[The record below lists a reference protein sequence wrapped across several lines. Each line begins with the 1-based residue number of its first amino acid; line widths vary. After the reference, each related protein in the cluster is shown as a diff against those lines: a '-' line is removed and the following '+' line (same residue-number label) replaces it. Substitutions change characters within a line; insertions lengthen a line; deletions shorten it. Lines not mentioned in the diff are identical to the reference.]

1 MPSKRLGP
9 PKGSIPPARQVYPPT
24 TLEWKDT
31 HKATSSSSSS
41 DTELC
46 DDNVESSPEVDEPVN
61 ELNQFESGLAADD
74 TNLMTSDNTVER
86 VEVPIRDDNSLRT
99 SPVNVIKITSDSED
113 ESAEFESF
121 LADRVKGFKVG
132 DHEGDSG
139 NVSVVS
145 SCTRRNSELA
155 LQIIQE
161 NSMILHRI
169 MQCQSRLSPSPP
181 LLSQTDIQVEPER
194 NQTEQNAFTL
204 ININRTSPPLMSF
217 NNQME
222 STRSCSPDQ
231 KSVSWID
238 NRSISPSLLIQVQ
251 DTQTEPNRFSPDE
264 GEKMQN
270 VSTWID
276 SQQQDPDHSQSRY
289 HSILEKSKSLDERY
303 HNLFSTSMLKDK
315 NSSPLLGGLHE
326 SKSESPGYPLHSP
339 CSDFFDLLPPGQ
351 DSQETLQSFQSDDI
365 KDNRSFQLIQENQD
379 LLKAFSVNKTKGD
392 RESLSKKL
400 FQENV
405 TLLESISC
413 KSDFSLPG
421 ETSSM
426 CNVDLLDLDDGK
438 SDLIK
443 LEEQDSAISINANSL
458 TMQNEPF
465 NTEPEN
471 YCDTTSLS
479 PSRLT
484 LELNSCSDSRKSPS
498 PNDYTSSNGLFSN
511 QTLPKSP
518 AAKSPNRLFNPFPVP
533 INSRQSKEVP
543 LKLGL
548 YKK

>member
-1 MPSKRLGP
+1 M
-9 PKGSIPPARQVYPPT
+9 YPPT

-31 HKATSSSSSS
+31 HKTTSSSSSS

-61 ELNQFESGLAADD
+61 ELNQFETGLAAGD
-74 TNLMTSDNTVER
+74 TNLMTSDNTVDS
-86 VEVPIRDDNSLRT
+86 VQVPIRDDNSLRT

-132 DHEGDSG
+132 EPEGDSG

-181 LLSQTDIQVEPER
+181 LLSQPDNQVEADKSFSPDR
-194 NQTEQNAFTL
+194 NQQQ
-204 ININRTSPPLMSF
+204 IDNRITSPPLLSF
-217 NNQME
+217 NNQT
-222 STRSCSPDQ
+222 SS
-231 KSVSWID
+231 ID
-238 NRSISPSLLIQVQ
+238 NRPISPSLLIQVQ
-251 DTQTEPNRFSPDE
+251 DNQTEPNRFSPDE

-276 SQQQDPDHSQSRY
+276 SQQQDSDHTQSRY

-303 HNLFSTSMLKDK
+303 HNLFSTSTLKDK
-315 NSSPLLGGLHE
+315 NPSPLLGGLHE

-351 DSQETLQSFQSDDI
+351 DSQETLQSFQSDDV
-365 KDNRSFQLIQENQD
+365 KGSFQLIQENQD
-379 LLKAFSVNKTKGD
+379 LLKAFSVNKSKGD

-413 KSDFSLPG
+413 KSDLSLAG

-426 CNVDLLDLDDGK
+426 FNIDLLDLDDGK
-438 SDLIK
+438 NVNESDLIK
-443 LEEQDSAISINANSL
+443 LEEQDSAISVNTNSL
-458 TMQNEPF
+458 INLQDEPF
-465 NTEPEN
+465 NTEN

-484 LELNSCSDSRKSPS
+484 LELNSCSDSPS
-498 PNDYTSSNGLFSN
+498 TSANGLFSN

-518 AAKSPNRLFNPFPVP
+518 AAKSPSRMFNPFPVP

>member
-1 MPSKRLGP
+1 MTSKRLGP

-24 TLEWKDT
+24 TLDWKDA
-31 HKATSSSSSS
+31 HKTTSSSSSS

-61 ELNQFESGLAADD
+61 ELNQHESGLATGD
-74 TNLMTSDNTVER
+74 TNLMTSDNTVES
-86 VEVPIRDDNSLRT
+86 VKVPIRDDDSLRT

-121 LADRVKGFKVG
+121 LADRVKGFKVA
-132 DHEGDSG
+132 DPENDSG

-169 MQCQSRLSPSPP
+169 MQCQSRFSPSPP
-181 LLSQTDIQVEPER
+181 LLSQTDTEPEK
-194 NQTEQNAFTL
+194 EQNVSTL
-204 ININRTSPPLMSF
+204 IDNRITSPPLLSF
-217 NNQME
+217 DNPIE
-222 STRSCSPDQ
+222 SIRSCSPDQ
-231 KSVSWID
+231 KLETTSWID
-238 NRSISPSLLIQVQ
+238 NRSISPSLLIQLK
-251 DTQTEPNRFSPDE
+251 DTQMEPNIISPNK

-276 SQQQDPDHSQSRY
+276 SQHSDQPQSRY

-303 HNLFSTSMLKDK
+303 HNLFSTSTLKDK

-365 KDNRSFQLIQENQD
+365 KENRSFQIIQENQD

-413 KSDFSLPG
+413 KSDLSLAG

-426 CNVDLLDLDDGK
+426 FNLLDLDDGK
-438 SDLIK
+438 NNLIK
-443 LEEQDSAISINANSL
+443 LEEQDSAISIN
-458 TMQNEPF
+458 TIQNEVF

-484 LELNSCSDSRKSPS
+484 LELNSCSDSQKSPS
-498 PNDYTSSNGLFSN
+498 PNDCTSTNGLFSN

-518 AAKSPNRLFNPFPVP
+518 AAKSPNRMFNPFPVP